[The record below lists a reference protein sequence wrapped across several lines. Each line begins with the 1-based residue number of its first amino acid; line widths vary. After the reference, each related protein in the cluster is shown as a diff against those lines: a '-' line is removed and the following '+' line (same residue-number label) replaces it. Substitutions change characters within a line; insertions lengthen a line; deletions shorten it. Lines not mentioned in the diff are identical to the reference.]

1 VRSPEARYSRNFRP
15 GEVIFREGDLGRTM
29 FVVRAGQVRITRQ
42 VRGGERTFALL
53 GTGEF
58 FGEMAVLSGRPRTAT
73 ATAVDALTL
82 LEVDEKRFEA
92 MINTQAEIAARI
104 LKKLARRLDEADSLI
119 AILTKRDPKTRVILG
134 LIREAE
140 ERGTPGPNGESRIV
154 QRDFS
159 ELADEL
165 GVRQAELDEVVAR
178 MIRVGVVKNVQG
190 GIEVVSVAKLSEF
203 LGFLEQRGIVQP

>member
-1 VRSPEARYSRNFRP
+1 MRSPEARYSRTFKA
-15 GEVIFREGDLGRTM
+15 GEIVFREGDPGHTM
-29 FVVRAGQVRITRQ
+29 FVVRAGQVRITRH
-42 VRGGERTFALL
+42 VRGGERTFAVL
-53 GTGEF
+53 GAGEF

-73 ATAVDALTL
+73 ATAVEALTL
-82 LEVDEKRFEA
+82 LELDEKRFDA
-92 MINTQAEIAARI
+92 MINSQAEIAARI
-104 LKKLARRLDEADSLI
+104 LKKLARRLDEANSLI

-134 LIREAE
+134 LIREAQ
-140 ERGTPGPNGESRIV
+140 ERGQPGSGGESRVV
-154 QRDFS
+154 QRDFA

-190 GIEVVSVAKLSEF
+190 GVEVTSVAKLTEF

>member
-1 VRSPEARYSRNFRP
+1 VRSSEARYARRYQP
-15 GEVIFREGDLGRTM
+15 GETVFREGDVGQTM

-42 VRGGERTFALL
+42 VRGGERTFAVL
-53 GTGEF
+53 GPGEF
-58 FGEMAVLSGRPRTAT
+58 FGEMAVLSGRPRSAT

-82 LEVDEKRFEA
+82 LELDEKRFEA

-140 ERGTPGPNGESRIV
+140 ERGLPGQSAEARIV

-165 GVRQAELDEVVAR
+165 GVRQPELDEVVAR
-178 MIRVGVVKNVQG
+178 MIRVGVVKSVQG
-190 GIEVVSVAKLSEF
+190 GIEVASIARLTEF

>member
-1 VRSPEARYSRNFRP
+1 VRSPEARFTRTFQA
-15 GEVIFREGDLGRTM
+15 GEVVFREGDLGRTM

-73 ATAVDALTL
+73 ATAVGALTL
-82 LEVDEKRFEA
+82 LELDEKRFEA

-134 LIREAE
+134 LVREAE
-140 ERGTPGPNGESRIV
+140 ERGVPGPNGESRIV
-154 QRDFS
+154 QRDFG
-159 ELADEL
+159 ELAD
-165 GVRQAELDEVVAR
+165 ELDEVVAR

-190 GIEVVSVAKLSEF
+190 GIEVASVARLTEF